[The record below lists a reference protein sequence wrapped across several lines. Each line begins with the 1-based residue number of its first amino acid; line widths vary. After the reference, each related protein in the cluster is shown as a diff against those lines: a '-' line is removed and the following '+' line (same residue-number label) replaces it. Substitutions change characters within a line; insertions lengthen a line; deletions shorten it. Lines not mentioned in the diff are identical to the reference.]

1 MDIKFCK
8 HYQGD
13 GLRAPGNQ
21 WCRTCDKALIAC
33 DELWEC
39 VLHLANSNN
48 GKPVLLKNSNISLT
62 LHRKDPKRINPDL
75 VYLRKKS
82 TPWPLPKEVFLH
94 FIATSKSEWGHN
106 DERTLQEKSPNL
118 TNYRSELYSIVEMIG
133 GWNIPEIVAVIKVQR
148 TLD

>member
-21 WCRTCDKALIAC
+21 WCRTCDKASIAC
-33 DELWEC
+33 DALWER
-39 VLHLANSNN
+39 VRRLANSNN
-48 GKPVLLKNSNISLT
+48 GTPVPLKNLKISLAHYRT
-62 LHRKDPKRINPDL
+62 VPKRINPNL

-82 TPWPLPKEVFLH
+82 TPWPLPKEVFLY
-94 FIATSKSEWGHN
+94 FIASSKSEWGHK